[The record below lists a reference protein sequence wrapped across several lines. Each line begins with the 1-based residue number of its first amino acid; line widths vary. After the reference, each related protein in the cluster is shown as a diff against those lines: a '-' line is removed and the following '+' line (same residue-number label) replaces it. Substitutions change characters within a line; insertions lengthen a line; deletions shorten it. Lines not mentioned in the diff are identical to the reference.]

1 MLDTFFSP
9 VCFLC
14 ESLYFLPFVFQFLS
28 LGSRCLWFPIC
39 VRFEVVVIG
48 FKEVEEVAV
57 SISRLGFWVE
67 WGDVE

>member
-1 MLDTFFSP
+1 MLNTFFFP

-28 LGSRCLWFPIC
+28 LSSCCLRFWIC

-48 FKEVEEVAV
+48 FKEVKVTV
-57 SISRLGFWVE
+57 SILALGFGME
-67 WGDVE
+67 WGDFK

>member
-39 VRFEVVVIG
+39 IG
-48 FKEVEEVAV
+48 FEEVEEVAV
-57 SISRLGFWVE
+57 SISRLGFWAE